1 MDDTFDTNKKWL
13 SRPITS
19 VVVITLMAGFFFS
32 APQTYA
38 LGTNENLPVTL
49 DQDYQQTSKLSNFVK
64 KVFTFFSEQSS
75 SQTNVQEKLSNLNVV
90 TDKTTCEEKA
100 SPFIDIQDSV
110 YKDYIMTLYS
120 K

>member
-49 DQDYQQTSKLSNFVK
+49 DQDYPQTSKLSHFVE
-64 KVFTFFSEQSS
+64 KVFTFFSEQ
-75 SQTNVQEKLSNLNVV
+75 
-90 TDKTTCEEKA
+90 
-100 SPFIDIQDSV
+100 
-110 YKDYIMTLYS
+110 
-120 K
+120 